1 MQAQRTIEM
10 DPAYLAPYAAWDF
23 ESELEL
29 SMNDILRALL
39 IAAGLLVPV
48 VILFIG
54 ISMVAIK
61 RGEASHR
68 AGHEVPEEESA
79 HVTPTAG
86 AAAAAKPAKAAAAP
100 AGDEISVPKILGLGV
115 GLFVL
120 TILALL
126 ALSLIAHM

>member
-1 MQAQRTIEM
+1 
-10 DPAYLAPYAAWDF
+10 
-23 ESELEL
+23 
-29 SMNDILRALL
+29 MNDILRALL
-39 IAAGLLVPV
+39 TAAGILLPV
-48 VILFIG
+48 VILIIG
-54 ISMVAIK
+54 VSMVAVK

-68 AGHEVPEEESA
+68 TGHDAHEEETVHA
-79 HVTPTAG
+79 TATAG

-126 ALSLIAHM
+126 AVSLIAHM